1 MATLTTQ
8 SIVRSGSGLTPS
20 YAACAGG
27 GDACETGDDMFLHV
41 KNTNAATRDV
51 TIAIPSAAS
60 TYPGVAYT
68 STVCTIP
75 VTTGDKMIGPISNLY
90 RDPTTGLATITYS
103 AVTNLTIAAIKLQA
117 P

>member
-8 SIVRSGSGLTPS
+8 SVTRSGSGLTPT
-20 YAACAGG
+20 YASCAGG
-27 GDACETGDDMFLHV
+27 GDACETGDDIFLHV

-51 TIAIPSAAS
+51 TIAIPSGQS
-60 TYPGVAYT
+60 PYPGVVYT

-75 VTTGDKMIGPISNLY
+75 ATTGDKMIGPISSLY
-90 RDPTTGLATITYS
+90 KDPTTGLATITYS
-103 AVTNLTIAAIKLQA
+103 AVTNLTIAVVKLQA